1 MRTYVFCHSDS
12 VHIKEATRM
21 AMVRPPVKD
30 EWPPRSFQHS
40 GHDNQSVYTT
50 SSSSSTGI
58 EKTVSKQWLPIA
70 STKPFPPSQRIHGA
84 VLKNCATF
92 SHSCDLKSAQYRNQV
107 DDYGNALRH
116 DWKEQNRA
124 AVSHYCKS
132 TNIRRIFIFG
142 YFRPGCGSYLA
153 EFCFARFSATVYT
166 GGSSTGRNGFYA
178 WEDEMDFSPGRLKFE
193 SAEDL

>member
-142 YFRPGCGSYLA
+142 YFRPGHIWPTICCG
-153 EFCFARFSATVYT
+153 RQFSFQSGKVQCDSVHRRQQY
-166 GGSSTGRNGFYA
+166 
-178 WEDEMDFSPGRLKFE
+178 RLKF
-193 SAEDL
+193 